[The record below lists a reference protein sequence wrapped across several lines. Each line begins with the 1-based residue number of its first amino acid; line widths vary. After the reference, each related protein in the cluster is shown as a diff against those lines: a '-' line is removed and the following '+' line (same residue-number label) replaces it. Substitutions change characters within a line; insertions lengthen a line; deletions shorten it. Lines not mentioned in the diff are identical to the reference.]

1 MNKLLD
7 EVLKKI
13 KPSKEEISKVN
24 IILDNIVNKI
34 KISKAKVELGGS
46 GAKDTWLSN
55 TNDIDV
61 YVKFDFKNYNNKDI
75 SSILEK

>member
-24 IILDNIVNKI
+24 IILDNIKYCLTR
-34 KISKAKVELGGS
+34 KYKH
-46 GAKDTWLSN
+46 
-55 TNDIDV
+55 
-61 YVKFDFKNYNNKDI
+61 F
-75 SSILEK
+75 